1 MYSVKYSIFSENTRT
16 SDRVFSSIFADE
28 PHNFN
33 PMQKYHFL
41 FLSWAFFS
49 AATSLAQT
57 SHADMNLNGEWEY
70 GIARRYDGI
79 AYVPGVP
86 ENPDKPAEDR
96 VWYRRQ
102 VDLPE
107 GGWNMAV
114 LELKGARFRPEVYI
128 DGDLVSS
135 QEGGMIR
142 SMHELRHENL
152 KAGGSISLE
161 ISLASLKDV
170 PSSDASFIPKVDQWR
185 SNCSSSLW
193 DDVVLHLYKDARTD
207 RVLVDSNPAADSVT
221 LRYRVC
227 GKGAATARITVSDG
241 ENVLLARTGPADAGE
256 NGISFGYHGILKEWS
271 PEEPALY
278 TLGIELVSSDGTVLS
293 IWNQSLGLR
302 KAAVEG
308 KQFVLNGHPL
318 KLRGGT
324 VVWHRWMRDAEGR
337 GVGYDS
343 LWFRDNIVLRLKD
356 HGANLLRFHLGV
368 PPERLLDLCDRYGLA
383 VQFEWSFFHGMPAT
397 RESLMEQYPKWFDMA
412 ARHPSVLLYHPYNE
426 TEGEQLETVWSALN
440 EIVRDY
446 PPVILEDRDVMHIH
460 KYWWSLFEN
469 LGLYYD
475 SYDQFPKAIM
485 VDEFGGN
492 YLDGS
497 GNMGGYPSIRESYM
511 RFLGRNHTAEERLH
525 HLDRSCG
532 KVAEYWRRIGAAGVA
547 PFTIASSYA
556 DGNHW
561 FLGPLREGRP
571 KNVWNALTVLWS
583 PQAASMEIWDCD
595 FVPGQTVEFP
605 LHFFNDTGK
614 SAELSARVEILD
626 KDGRQMTAGTAG
638 CHVPAY
644 GKQVVPY
651 SIVMPGQCGDYILR
665 TTLLDPPAEVKYPVV
680 SDWDIRVFKAEIPEN
695 VSKASVYIPAC
706 EGELRKMAEEQ
717 ELHTVSDSGDADLL
731 LLGRTCWEHL
741 DDYIDIVEKAVE
753 RGTGVVMLDI
763 GERYLGQGYPDEKGQ
778 LGPLQ
783 GVARV
788 TEPCVSHY
796 DLFGGLSIT
805 CTEAAEPES
814 HIHPDAVHADLWCN
828 MTGHHTALWNG
839 MRGGLIMPAAD
850 FEVSGLSSD
859 AFSAQ
864 WSRRNADIGRMKAGN
879 YYAYEL
885 CGFFEYDSIPDNRK
899 LVDGL
904 RRKVEFLVEDAP
916 ALASSLNPKAPVKV
930 TDLGAG
936 YRASAEGCATELI
949 PLASAGKNLT
959 RTPVVLVG
967 FGPGKG
973 RVLLSG
979 LLTEGRLDKLETAGP
994 DHVSPRYD
1002 EAAVQMVLN
1011 MMETTLTGVKTADGS
1026 GLEAFPSVKNR

>member
-1 MYSVKYSIFSENTRT
+1 MKKYL
-16 SDRVFSSIFADE
+16 
-28 PHNFN
+28 
-33 PMQKYHFL
+33 FL
-41 FLSWAFFS
+41 LLSWAFFGV
-49 AATSLAQT
+49 AASVARTN
-57 SHADMNLNGEWEY
+57 HADLNLNGNWEY
-70 GIARRYDGI
+70 GIGRQYDGTV
-79 AYVPGVP
+79 YVPGVP
-86 ENPDKPAEDR
+86 EDADKPAEGR
-96 VWYRRQ
+96 VWYRKRI
-102 VDLPE
+102 DLPE

-142 SMHELRHENL
+142 SMHELRHGNL
-152 KAGGSISLE
+152 KPGGTISME
-161 ISLASLKDV
+161 ISLASLEDV
-170 PSSDASFIPKVDQWR
+170 PTSDASFIPKVDQWR

-193 DDVVLHLYKDARTD
+193 DDVILHLYKDVRTD
-207 RVLVDSNPAADSVT
+207 RVLADCNPAADSVT

-227 GKGAATARITVSDG
+227 GTGPATARITVSDG
-241 ENVLLARTGPADAGE
+241 EKTLLTLTDPAVPGE
-256 NGISFGYHGILKEWS
+256 NEISFGYQGILAEWS
-271 PEEPALY
+271 PETPALY
-278 TLGIELVSSDGTVLS
+278 NLGVELLYSDGSVLS
-293 IWNQSLGLR
+293 VWNQSLGLR
-302 KAAVEG
+302 KIEVED
-308 KQFVLNGHPL
+308 KQFVLNGRPL

-446 PPVILEDRDVMHIH
+446 PPMLLEDRDVMHIH

-492 YLDGS
+492 YLDGN
-497 GNMGGYPSIRESYM
+497 GDMGGYPSVRESYM

-583 PQAASMEIWDCD
+583 PQAASMEIWNCD
-595 FVPGQTVEFP
+595 FVPGQIVNFP
-605 LHFFNDTGK
+605 IHFFNDTDKAAG
-614 SAELSARVEILD
+614 LSARVEILD
-626 KDGRQMTAGTAG
+626 KDGRQVYAGTSG
-638 CHVPAY
+638 CRVEAY
-644 GKQVVPY
+644 GKEIVPC
-651 SIVMPGQCGDYILR
+651 SVVMPMQCGDYILR
-665 TTLLDPPAEVKYPVV
+665 TTLQNPPAEVKYPVV
-680 SDWDIRVFKAEIPEN
+680 SEWDIRVFEAKVPEN
-695 VSKASVYIPAC
+695 TAKASVYIPSC
-706 EGELRKMAEEQ
+706 EKELQKMAARMN
-717 ELHTVSDSGDADLL
+717 LRTVSDCEDADLL
-731 LLGRTCWEHL
+731 LFGRTCWENL
-741 DDYIDIVEKAVE
+741 DDYRDVMEKAVE
-753 RGTGVVMLDI
+753 RGAGVVMLDM
-763 GERYLGQGYPDEKGQ
+763 GDRYLGQGYPDEKGQ

-788 TEPCVSHY
+788 KEPRVSHH
-796 DLFGGLSIT
+796 DLFGGLSVT

-814 HIHPDAVHADLWCN
+814 HIHPDSVHAELWCN
-828 MTGHHTALWNG
+828 MTPRHTALWNG
-839 MRGGLIMPAAD
+839 MRGGLIVPASD
-850 FEVSGLSSD
+850 FEVSGLSSE

-864 WSRRNADIGRMKAGN
+864 WSRRNADVGKMKAGN

-885 CGFFEYDSIPDNRK
+885 CGFFAYDSIPDNKALIR
-899 LVDGL
+899 GL
-904 RRKVEFLVEDAP
+904 RDKVQFLVEDAP

-930 TDLGAG
+930 TDLGNG
-936 YRASAEGCATELI
+936 YRASAHGSATELI
-949 PLASAGKNLT
+949 PLVSAGKNLT
-959 RTPVVLVG
+959 RTPVLLVG

-973 RVLLSG
+973 RMLLSG
-979 LLTEGRLDKLETAGP
+979 LLTQGRLDKTAP
-994 DHVSPRYD
+994 LSADHGSPQYD

-1011 MMETTLTGVKTADGS
+1011 MMETVLTGVTVPD
-1026 GLEAFPSVKNR
+1026 